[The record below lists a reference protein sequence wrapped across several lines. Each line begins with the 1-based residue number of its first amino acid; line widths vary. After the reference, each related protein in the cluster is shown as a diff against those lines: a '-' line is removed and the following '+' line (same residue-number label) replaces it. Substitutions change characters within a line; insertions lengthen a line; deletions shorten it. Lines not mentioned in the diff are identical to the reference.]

1 MIDDKKFNLFLDS
14 LNINKGDILYI
25 SSDIIKIL
33 YYFKKKK
40 KFLKLKNFFNI
51 LLTEL
56 VKMAQY

>member
-14 LNINKGDILYI
+14 LNINKGDIFYI
-25 SSDIIKIL
+25 IL
-33 YYFKKKK
+33 KKKK
-40 KFLKLKNFFNI
+40 NFLKLKNFFNI